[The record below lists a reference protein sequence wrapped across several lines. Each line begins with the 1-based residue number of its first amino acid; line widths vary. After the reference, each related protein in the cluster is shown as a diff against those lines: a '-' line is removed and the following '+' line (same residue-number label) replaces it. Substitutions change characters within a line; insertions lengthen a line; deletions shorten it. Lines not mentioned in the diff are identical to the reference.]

1 MELMFQCHHN
11 IIFGKVNNLVP
22 LPPVYIREVSN
33 YSQANVENNKYVIS
47 NFNWCKAF
55 ENLSVDGK
63 VEHLNK
69 TLLNTFRNCIPNT
82 KVKCGYRQ
90 PPWINDNIKRF
101 LKQISKLAKLFY
113 KGSLR

>member
-1 MELMFQCHHN
+1 MYGPLMLYSKIQFKTMELMFQCHHN

-33 YSQANVENNKYVIS
+33 YSQANVENNKYVTS

-63 VEHLNK
+63 V
-69 TLLNTFRNCIPNT
+69 
-82 KVKCGYRQ
+82 
-90 PPWINDNIKRF
+90 
-101 LKQISKLAKLFY
+101 
-113 KGSLR
+113 